1 MISELQVKVGR
12 YVDVGAT
19 VNYCR
24 FVQNGSTRT
33 QNGVTVR
40 EIVQAD
46 DGTRATGDIIVGVA
60 VGKGKDSSTVGAA
73 TGEDSRPIDV
83 CVLGRVFVVAGASL
97 DPASVRWITCD
108 ANGDAIAAVL
118 GTHQVLGFL
127 VSPTT
132 VADGDLAEIVLCPHI
147 AYAS

>member
-40 EIVQAD
+40 EVIQAD
-46 DGTRATGDIIVGVA
+46 DGTRATNDIIVGVA
-60 VGKGKDSSTVGAA
+60 VGRGPSSSIVGAA
-73 TGEDSRPIDV
+73 TGEDSRAIDI
-83 CVLGRVFVVAGASL
+83 CVFGRVHVVAGAAL
-97 DPASVRWITCD
+97 DPGTVRYITCD
-108 ANGDAIAAVL
+108 ANGEAIAAVL
-118 GTHQVLGFL
+118 GTHQVLGYL
-127 VSPTT
+127 ISPTT